1 MNNNPS
7 PIARLYAGRII
18 IAAFAGIF
26 LFCVVLLITPIWLIL
41 VICHVDV
48 GNPWRWLS
56 IKWKELCGDYEGAAR
71 AYEEDARRYEEEAQ
85 KIAEQY
91 NLSVDDNEEEAE
103 ELRKKFIEAVGE
115 PDEMNAVSQLVGLVQ
130 KGFISEPEYEFFED
144 EDVYGN
150 TEWECTISVP
160 EYYEE
165 FTNRARY
172 KRDVKRMCAYEMYQE
187 IFNNPLDE

>member
-1 MNNNPS
+1 MNNRPN
-7 PIARLYAGRII
+7 PIARLYAGRVLVAVIV
-18 IAAFAGIF
+18 GLF
-26 LFCVVLLITPIWLIL
+26 LFCIILLITPIWLIL

-71 AYEEDARRYEEEAQ
+71 AYEEDAQRIAEKYNLTNEEDEEE
-85 KIAEQY
+85 
-91 NLSVDDNEEEAE
+91 DAE
-103 ELRKKFIEAVGE
+103 ELRRQFVEAVGE
-115 PDEMNAVSQLVGLVQ
+115 PDEMNAPAQLIGLAQ
-130 KGFISEPEYEFFED
+130 KGFFSEPEYEFIED
-144 EDVYGN
+144 EDSDGN
-150 TEWECTISVP
+150 TEWECTISLY

-172 KRDVKRMCAYEMYQE
+172 KRDVKRMCAYEMYQY